1 MSESL
6 STSQNNTNN
15 SEKSLENVIV
25 SSENNTNKDPTLTT
39 ISEKLTSSNKEDPA
53 ATAAG
58 LPAGWV
64 SLSGKDGA
72 KTLANLFSKAALNK

>member
-6 STSQNNTNN
+6 SNSQSNTNN

-25 SSENNTNKDPTLTT
+25 SSETNKDPALTT
-39 ISEKLTSSNKEDPA
+39 ISEKVASSVIEDPA

-58 LPAGWV
+58 LPPGWV
-64 SLSGKDGA
+64 SLSTKEGA
-72 KTLANLFSKAALNK
+72 TKLANLLTKAALENK

>member
-1 MSESL
+1 MSETL

-15 SEKSLENVIV
+15 SDKSLENVIV
-25 SSENNTNKDPTLTT
+25 SSENNT
-39 ISEKLTSSNKEDPA
+39 NKEDPA

-64 SLSGKDGA
+64 SMSGKDGA
-72 KTLANLFSKAALNK
+72 KTLANLFSKASLNK

>member
-25 SSENNTNKDPTLTT
+25 SSETNTNKDPTLTT
-39 ISEKLTSSNKEDPA
+39 ISEKLTLSNKEDPV

-64 SLSGKDGA
+64 SMSGKDGA